1 MPERRLERA
10 IPRTD
15 SGTQGFLGEI
25 EEAPQFWGPSGQSPD
40 KVLGDPYLFKIK
52 ILLGKSPFE
61 PFLPSVWGMGDK
73 AAYQGKVGLVRWM
86 QTPS

>member
-10 IPRTD
+10 IP
-15 SGTQGFLGEI
+15 GTQSLSGEI
-25 EEAPQFWGPSGQSPD
+25 EEHLSSEAKNLPSGQSPD

-52 ILLGKSPFE
+52 MLLGKSPFE
-61 PFLPSVWGMGDK
+61 PFLPLVWGMGKK
-73 AAYQGKVGLVRWM
+73 AAHQGKVGLVWWM